1 MKETKE
7 HRMVATNRRLTGST
21 IVGHAAP
28 QNARKTLVKPN
39 TPIDVDLRIG
49 HCCVHLTCMY
59 TTAQ

>member
-1 MKETKE
+1 
-7 HRMVATNRRLTGST
+7 MVATNRRLTGST